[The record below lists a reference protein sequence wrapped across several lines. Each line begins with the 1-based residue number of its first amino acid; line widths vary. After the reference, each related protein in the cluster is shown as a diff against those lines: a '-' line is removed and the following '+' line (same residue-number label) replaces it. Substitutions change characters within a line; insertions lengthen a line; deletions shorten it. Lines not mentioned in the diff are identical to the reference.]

1 MGHTLV
7 RHAGVI
13 SLAYHDPA
21 HRSDTQR
28 DKNTTTRQDHL
39 EINTTFSL
47 NLFPHHSSEGKRKK
61 TGSSTY
67 HAHHFWRQTEEGIDV
82 AVDDEE
88 EEPGH
93 DAAPDGQMCQLS
105 THRQTRKSAT

>member
-13 SLAYHDPA
+13 SLAHHA

-28 DKNTTTRQDHL
+28 DKNTATSQDYL
-39 EINTTFSL
+39 KINTTFSL

-67 HAHHFWRQTEEGIDV
+67 HANHFWCQTEEGIDV

-105 THRQTRKSAT
+105 THRQTRKSVT